1 MKLIESTLIVILTAP
16 PVLDETG
23 MATFNSYSVFVE
35 VLLCCLYILLDEC

>member
-23 MATFNSYSVFVE
+23 MATFNSYFMFF
-35 VLLCCLYILLDEC
+35 